1 MSFTPSYTYITGS
14 ELAEKVKRADPKEVQ
29 IIDVRDDD
37 FKGGNIVGAK
47 NSPSG
52 ELHDNVKQLVEE
64 HKDGERRPQQADSL
78 CHSRLIT
85 Q

>member
-1 MSFTPSYTYITGS
+1 MSFAPSYKYITGS

-52 ELHDNVKQLVEE
+52 QLYDNVKELVEE
-64 HKDGERRPQQADSL
+64 HKDGRLSTQADNSD
-78 CHSRLIT
+78 
-85 Q
+85 

>member
-52 ELHDNVKQLVEE
+52 ELYDNVKQLVEE
-64 HKDGERRPQQADSL
+64 HKDGER
-78 CHSRLIT
+78 
-85 Q
+85 